1 MKFLAVLALLV
12 ATQAFAQNDIQELER
27 ELTEG
32 KIQAA
37 EIGYAQSKRVI
48 VDEKA
53 NKVLKLLPLVI
64 ERSFMRASVGND
76 GFRQDAEEAHTQFVL
91 RYQQFSNEEEQLER
105 KDLQADIVTLV
116 RFEAH
121 LDKLIKD
128 IEAFLK

>member
-12 ATQAFAQNDIQELER
+12 STQAFAQDDFSELQR

-48 VDEKA
+48 VDDKA
-53 NKVLKLLPLVI
+53 HTVLKLLPQVL
-64 ERSFMRASVGND
+64 ERSFMRASAGDD
-76 GFRQDAEEAHTQFVL
+76 GFRQDAEEAHSQFVL
-91 RYQQFSNEEEQLER
+91 RYQQFANEEEALDKKEI
-105 KDLQADIVTLV
+105 QADIVTLIK
-116 RFEAH
+116 FEKH